1 MNEHDLACCVQR
13 DKLLDLTQFQLLKV
27 KSIIDD
33 LLVGAKTTAA
43 DVEEV
48 VVTGGMSKMNEFRF
62 FLETIFKKDNIKV
75 VEDAVIRGL
84 ALVADDEFIGKKKD
98 PAMVLINSTAYAT
111 GIEM

>member
-62 FLETIFKKDNIKV
+62 FLETIFKKDLIKFE
-75 VEDAVIRGL
+75 EDAVIRGL
-84 ALVADDEFIGKKKD
+84 AHAAYKKGEGKDEEPVYVVIH
-98 PAMVLINSTAYAT
+98 STAYAT